1 MSKGS
6 SSKRSSSRGRSK
18 TETRAARNRV
28 IIIIMAVLMG
38 LSLIAI
44 PLTSLLQTFGSDPAP
59 TIDDADPDA
68 AEADDAA
75 LAEGP
80 GPCGETPDDAPT
92 PDSEIYD
99 EPFDLTIDE
108 DADYTAT
115 IETTC
120 GDVVIDLH
128 ADAAP
133 EAVNNL
139 VNLAEE
145 GYYQGVMFH
154 RVVPGFVAQ
163 AGDPAGTGC
172 GQEDCQNFDED
183 APTYP
188 GYTFEDELDLAEEMF
203 EQVREDA
210 LAQLLEGDDLDGD
223 GLTEDLD
230 EDELRELVPGGYP
243 RGTLAMANA
252 GPDTNGSQ
260 FFITQ
265 GEPTVLPGPQFTVFG
280 TVVDGM
286 DVIDDTVAAPT
297 DDQDRPDEP
306 TVILDVTIEQR

>member
-6 SSKRSSSRGRSK
+6 SSKRSSAGRSK

-44 PLTSLLQTFGSDPAP
+44 PLTSVLQTFGSDPAP
-59 TIDDADPDA
+59 TIDDADPEA
-68 AEADDAA
+68 AEAEEAA

-92 PDSEIYD
+92 PDSDIYD
-99 EPFDLTIDE
+99 EPFDRTIDE
-108 DADYTAT
+108 SAEYTAT

-120 GDVVIDLH
+120 GDVVIELH

-145 GYYQGVMFH
+145 GYYQGVIFH

-183 APTYP
+183 APAYP
-188 GYTFEDELDLAEEMF
+188 GYTFDDELGLAEELF

-210 LAQLLEGDDLDGD
+210 LDQLLDGD
-223 GLTEDLD
+223 APEEGGLTEDLD

-265 GEPTVLPGPQFTVFG
+265 GEPTMLPGPQFTVFG
-280 TVVDGM
+280 TVVEGL

-297 DDQDRPDEP
+297 DQQDRPDEP
-306 TVILDVTIEQR
+306 TVILDIVIEQH